1 MLGFGMATFV
11 SLLMAIALRGFFVR
25 LFLVMA
31 MCFVGY
37 LCVAAYIGSV
47 QLRRQQEVYA
57 ARHRTPVDQVGLRQE
72 TVQDQHTGYG
82 ESTGQSDD
90 VERAEREVAPQPVQ
104 PWQGSVLFP
113 EPDTTLEDHDAS
125 GAVFDDDFFEPI
137 PELSFEP
144 LNLDASLFDPSKPE
158 QGSLFGDSGG
168 RDHSGEFFEQLVG
181 RDQTG
186 EFFEIDNDGWIEE
199 PLFEERDVVGDDY
212 LDADLDRDHN
222 YHRGHDHEHA
232 RVDAP
237 AASAETV
244 APSED
249 EAIEPTRYEA
259 TFTAAPAQRQRPPKR
274 NKARPIY
281 IESQLD
287 EGDDQIKAVND

>member
-31 MCFVGY
+31 ICFVGY

-47 QLRRQQEVYA
+47 QLRRQQEVFA
-57 ARHRTPVDQVGLRQE
+57 TRHRASVDQVEPVHGTALDHQ
-72 TVQDQHTGYG
+72 TGYV
-82 ESTGQSDD
+82 ESAGQPED
-90 VERAEREVAPQPVQ
+90 VALVQRDVAPQPVQ

-158 QGSLFGDSGG
+158 QGSLFGDSEG

-199 PLFEERDVVGDDY
+199 PVF
-212 LDADLDRDHN
+212 
-222 YHRGHDHEHA
+222 
-232 RVDAP
+232 DAP
-237 AASAETV
+237 AASAEAV
-244 APSED
+244 VEPEVGPEVEAVEPS
-249 EAIEPTRYEA
+249 RSEA
-259 TFTAAPAQRQRPPKR
+259 TFTAAPVQRQRPPKR